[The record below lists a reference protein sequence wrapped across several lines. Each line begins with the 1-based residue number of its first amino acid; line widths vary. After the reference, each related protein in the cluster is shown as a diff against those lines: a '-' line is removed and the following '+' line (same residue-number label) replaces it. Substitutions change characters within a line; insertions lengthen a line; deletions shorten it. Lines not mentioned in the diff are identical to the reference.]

1 MNSGNLWK
9 KLTIKYEFGAGLVS
23 TKLPLNNIQGNA
35 TVFAP
40 SELLSIKSSTNLKGS
55 VKIFTCAW
63 GQKETVIK

>member
-9 KLTIKYEFGAGLVS
+9 KLIIKYEFGGGLVS

-35 TVFAP
+35 TTWAP
-40 SELLSIKSSTNLKGS
+40 SELLSIKSNSNLKGS